1 MPVCGVPQTGS
12 LKQSKTERRI
22 HTVLVQQLL
31 NGLTMGSIYS
41 LVAIGITMIYKS
53 MGMLNVAHG
62 DTIMI
67 SAFVALTLYQL
78 GLPLAIVLPL
88 TFIIMGLVGFA
99 LEKFIYS
106 RLDYNEFT
114 NLLIATIGMSTIFRN
129 GSIIIWGAEPQLFP
143 QLFSTKMIDIL
154 GMKILPQ
161 NIGIIG
167 VSLALVGILQLF
179 FNKTKWGK
187 QMRAAATDAE
197 GAAMIGIN
205 VSMTRMLTFGISA
218 ALGAVAG
225 VLLAPMSYATST
237 MGAGVVLKGFSAAI
251 LGGFGNIT
259 GAVVGGLLLGSIE
272 AVGAGFISSAYR
284 DVIAFITLFIILY
297 FKPSGILGKRIEQK
311 L

>member
-1 MPVCGVPQTGS
+1 M
-12 LKQSKTERRI
+12 
-22 HTVLVQQLL
+22 LVQQLL

-67 SAFVALTLYQL
+67 SAFVALTLYNF
-78 GLPLAIVLPL
+78 GLPLAVVLPL
-88 TFIIMGLVGFA
+88 SFIIMGLVGFA

-106 RLDYNEFT
+106 RLDYNQFT

-129 GSIIIWGAEPQLFP
+129 GSIIIWGAEPRLFP

-161 NIGIIG
+161 NIGIIA
-167 VSLALVGILQLF
+167 VSLVLVGILQLF

-187 QMRAAATDAE
+187 QMRAAATDSE

-205 VSMTRMLTFGISA
+205 VGMTRMLTFGISA

-225 VLLAPMSYATST
+225 VLLAPMSYASST

-284 DVIAFITLFIILY
+284 DVIAFLTLFIILY
-297 FKPSGILGKRIEQK
+297 FKPSGLLGKRIEQK